1 MLVKGGYDR
10 YSSSQ
15 TCYYLIIL
23 AIVHVAQVS
32 DVAPVSLVNVLLL
45 ISNYS
50 NVTM

>member
-1 MLVKGGYDR
+1 MTGTAVVKHAII
-10 YSSSQ
+10 
-15 TCYYLIIL
+15 THLIIL

-32 DVAPVSLVNVLLL
+32 DVAPVSLVNVFLL